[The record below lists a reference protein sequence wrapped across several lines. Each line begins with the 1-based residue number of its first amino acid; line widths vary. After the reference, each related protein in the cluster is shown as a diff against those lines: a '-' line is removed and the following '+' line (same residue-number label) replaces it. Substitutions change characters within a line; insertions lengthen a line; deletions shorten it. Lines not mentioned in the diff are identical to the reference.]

1 MLRITKSAYKTSVKS
16 KSLSKSFHSS
26 IPFKSSD
33 SFLGGSNSVYL
44 EQMYELWT
52 KDKNSVHPSW
62 NAYFTNLSNG
72 LSGDQAFVMPPSV
85 NTTVVQQTGTVTP
98 RIQTPYTPTSISAS
112 PQKGNT
118 HSFRIYKMVQAYMRR
133 GHERAE
139 VDPLG
144 NYFCILVYS

>member
-1 MLRITKSAYKTSVKS
+1 MLKIARSAYRTSVKS
-16 KSLSKSFHSS
+16 KSLSKNFHSS
-26 IPFKSSD
+26 SSLKSSD

-62 NAYFTNLSNG
+62 NAYFTNITNG

-85 NTTVVQQTGTVTP
+85 TPSVPQQQGTVIP
-98 RIQTPYTPTSISAS
+98 RAQTSYSPTSISAG

-118 HSFRIYKMVQAYMRR
+118 HSFRIYKLVQAYMRR

-144 NYFCILVYS
+144 NYFCICVYF

>member
-1 MLRITKSAYKTSVKS
+1 MLRITKSAYNTSVKS

-26 IPFKSSD
+26 TPFKSSD
-33 SFLGGSNSVYL
+33 SFLGGTNSVYL

-62 NAYFTNLSNG
+62 NAYFTNISNG
-72 LSGDQAFVMPPSV
+72 LSGDQAFVMPPQV
-85 NTTVVQQTGTVTP
+85 NTSFVQQPGTVTP
-98 RIQTPYTPTSISAS
+98 RVQSSYSPTSISTS

-118 HSFRIYKMVQAYMRR
+118 HSFRIYKLVQAYMRR

-144 NYFCILVYS
+144 KYLHLWAYI